1 MNKQNL
7 MLVGVLV
14 TTALV
19 YMMYKQSQAPA
30 ATTAA

>member
-7 MLVGVLV
+7 MLAGVLV

-19 YMMYKQSQAPA
+19 YMMYKSSKAPVVTP
-30 ATTAA
+30 TT